1 MSRPQRV
8 IHTYFHKI
16 LIVYTKFRHVLKGLT
31 SAIKKS
37 IIKIEGSG
45 PFWRKPLHPARSSLH
60 RRIRGTNTLKEVE
73 IMKIATI
80 AGLVLAFT
88 LAACGGGGGGGTTT
102 PPPPPPPTDTTKPT
116 FTFVS
121 STASSV
127 VVKASEAVMTSGA
140 SISLVDGGAV
150 KSGST
155 TLGTDQMTMT
165 WTSTSGDLACGKTYT
180 VAATATDLAGNA
192 SAPPATP
199 MTLTTTACPTSYWN
213 PVPTFTAMGTKVSG
227 ANQLPAGCTAET
239 MQCWK
244 DAVTN
249 GTVKLVA
256 TTATMT
262 GSNSR
267 PIVFA
272 YYKTAA
278 GLWNFIPMYADTGT
292 LVGGTINDGVSSEA
306 DWTSGFSQ
314 GLYIHE
320 KSSGQCFAKTW
331 FGPNDPSGNSNVWA
345 TNPATC
351 PNVQ

>member
-37 IIKIEGSG
+37 IIKDEGTRT
-45 PFWRKPLHPARSSLH
+45 FWRKLGHVTGSSLH

-140 SISLVDGGAV
+140 SVSLVDGGAV

-213 PVPTFTAMGTKVSG
+213 PVPTFTAMGTKVFG
-227 ANQLPAGCTAET
+227 ANQLPAGCTSQS

-244 DAVTN
+244 DAVAN
-249 GTVKLVA
+249 GTVKFVA

-262 GSNSR
+262 GLNSR

-272 YYKTAA
+272 YYKTAD
-278 GLWNFIPMYADTGT
+278 GLKWNTQPYYADTGEAVSGDLT
-292 LVGGTINDGVSSEA
+292 GGSTVNIDMVVGNVPGMIFRVGTSC
-306 DWTSGFSQ
+306 
-314 GLYIHE
+314 
-320 KSSGQCFAKTW
+320 GQIKWYPA
-331 FGPNDPSGNSNVWA
+331 GDPSGNSNVWA
-345 TNPATC
+345 SAAASCPA
-351 PNVQ
+351 